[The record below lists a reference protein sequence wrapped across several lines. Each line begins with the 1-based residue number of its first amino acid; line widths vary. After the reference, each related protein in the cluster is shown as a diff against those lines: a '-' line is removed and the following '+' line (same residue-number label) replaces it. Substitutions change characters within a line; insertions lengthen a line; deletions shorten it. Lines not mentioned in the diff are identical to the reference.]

1 MPRCGYSNDM
11 TFLSNRWA
19 ILGGCLL
26 ATVGGLQA
34 QTVTLKQDGTSLRV
48 EIDGKLFTEYF
59 GGGAQRPYLYP
70 IIGPSGANLARPYP
84 MEKGGA
90 EDHPHHRSFWFA
102 HGNVNG
108 TDFWANGDDHGR
120 QEHVAF
126 EDVKAEGNVGCFTA
140 KTRWVTAAGEEQM
153 TDVRHVRIEAKPDG
167 EKIVDFSIELT
178 ATAGD
183 AVFGDTKEG
192 SFALR
197 VGPTLS
203 MKGEG
208 AAGHMLSSEGITD
221 KKVWGTRASWVSV
234 FGPDE
239 KGQEV
244 SITIYDHPS
253 NLRHPTWWHARDY
266 GLFAA
271 NPFGIH
277 DFEKSD
283 DKEKGNYTLPKGQTL
298 TQRYRVWI
306 SAGDADKEKMGAMFE
321 AFSKP

>member
-1 MPRCGYSNDM
+1 MKISANQW
-11 TFLSNRWA
+11 TV
-19 ILGGCLL
+19 LGFGLL
-26 ATVGGLQA
+26 AMAGLAPA
-34 QTVTLKQDGTSLRV
+34 QTLTLKQDGTSVRA
-48 EIDGKLFTEYF
+48 EIDGQLFTEYF
-59 GGGAQRPYLYP
+59 GSGAQRPYLYP

-102 HGNVNG
+102 HGAVNG

-126 EDVKAEGNVGCFTA
+126 EDVKAEGAVGTFTA
-140 KTRWVTAAGEEQM
+140 KTRWVTAAGDEQM
-153 TDVRHVRIEAKPDG
+153 TDVRHVRIEALADG
-167 EKIVDFSIELT
+167 EKIVDFNVALT
-178 ATAGD
+178 ATAGEV
-183 AVFGDTKEG
+183 VFGDTKEG

-197 VGPTLS
+197 IGPTLS

-208 AAGHMLSSEGITD
+208 AAGHMLSSEGIKD
-221 KKVWGTRASWVSV
+221 KKVWGTRAKWVTA

-244 SITIYDHPS
+244 SITIFDHPG

-271 NPFGIH
+271 NPFGTH
-277 DFEKSD
+277 DFEKLE
-283 DKEKGNYTLPKGQTL
+283 DKTKGNYTLPKGETL
-298 TQRYRVWI
+298 IQRYRVWI
-306 SAGDADKEKMGAMFE
+306 TRGQPEMAKMNAMFE
-321 AFSKP
+321 AFSKQ